1 MDLRIKSF
9 FAAAFAL
16 PFLFSCTTLQQDVN
30 IEQVSYDDEVVSF
43 ERRFSEIDAESLVP
57 DADVNGKLLREQR
70 VDIALRRG
78 DGEIILQHASGR
90 EMKISVSIK

>member
-30 IEQVSYDDEVVSF
+30 IEQVSYDGFLVALELVKAEVVF
-43 ERRFSEIDAESLVP
+43 QFFCQV
-57 DADVNGKLLREQR
+57 
-70 VDIALRRG
+70 
-78 DGEIILQHASGR
+78 
-90 EMKISVSIK
+90 KIFRCHR